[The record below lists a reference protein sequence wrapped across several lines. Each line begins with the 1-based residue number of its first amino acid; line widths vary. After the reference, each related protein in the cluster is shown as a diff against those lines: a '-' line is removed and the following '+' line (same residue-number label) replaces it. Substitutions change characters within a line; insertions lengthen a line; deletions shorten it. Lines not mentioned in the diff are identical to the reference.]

1 MRARFASIRASRRD
15 EPFSIMP
22 RYFTLS
28 EAEALLPSVR
38 SSLESAISSKA
49 DLAAIDAELQEL
61 MARIS
66 MSGGSEIN
74 PAQVARR
81 KVERAALV
89 KSIGAA
95 IEYIQTNGC
104 VVKDLDMGLLD
115 FPALLGGDEIYL
127 CWKLGEPRIEW
138 WHRINDGFAGRRRIG
153 DGFGGQAPTGRPN

>member
-1 MRARFASIRASRRD
+1 
-15 EPFSIMP
+15 MP

-38 SSLESAISSKA
+38 ARLESAINSRA
-49 DLAAIDAELQEL
+49 ELAAIDAELQEL

-66 MSGGSEIN
+66 MAGGSEIN
-74 PAQVARR
+74 PTKVARR
-81 KVERAALV
+81 KIERSSLV
-89 KSIGAA
+89 KSIEGA
-95 IEYIQTNGC
+95 IDFIQTSGC

-115 FPALLGGDEIYL
+115 FPALLGNDEIYL

-153 DGFGGQAPTGRPN
+153 DEFGSTGLTGLPN

>member
-1 MRARFASIRASRRD
+1 
-15 EPFSIMP
+15 MP

-38 SSLESAISSKA
+38 ARLESAINSRA
-49 DLAAIDAELQEL
+49 ELAAIDAELQEL

-66 MSGGSEIN
+66 MAGGSEIN
-74 PAQVARR
+74 PTKVARR
-81 KVERAALV
+81 KIERSSLV
-89 KSIGAA
+89 KSIEGA
-95 IEYIQTNGC
+95 IDFIQTNGC

-115 FPALLGGDEIYL
+115 FPALLGNDEIYL

-153 DGFGGQAPTGRPN
+153 DEFADKGPTGLPN